1 MANPASR
8 QQLKEYCLRRLGEP
22 VVDVNVDDEQ
32 LEDRIDDALK
42 FYQDYHYDGTERIFL
57 KHQITADDKTNEYIE
72 INDNIIGIIRVFD
85 IGDSLNSSN
94 LFNIRYQ
101 IHLNDLF
108 DFTST
113 TYVPYVTA
121 MRHVEQLEEIFVG
134 KKPIRFNRHK
144 NRLHI
149 DMDWSDDVT
158 AGEYIIIEAYRI
170 LDPETYTDVYGDRWL
185 REYTTQLFKRQWGEN
200 LKKFEGMQLPGG
212 LQFNGQQIYNEAQD
226 EIARMESEV
235 TTNYGGIVMDMT
247 G

>member
-8 QQLKEYCLRRLGEP
+8 QELKNYCLRRLGEP

-32 LEDRIDDALK
+32 VEDRIDDALK
-42 FYQDYHYDGTERIFL
+42 FYQDYHYDGTERLYL
-57 KHQITADDKTNEYIE
+57 KHQVTQDDVNNNYIE
-72 INDNIIGIIRVFD
+72 VNDAIIGVISVFD
-85 IGDSLNSSN
+85 IGDAIQSSN

-113 TYVPYVTA
+113 TYLPYVTA

-134 KKPIRFNRHK
+134 KKPIRFQRHK

-149 DMDWSDDVT
+149 DMDWDNDVQV
-158 AGEYIIIEAYRI
+158 GEFIIIHCYRI
-170 LDPETYTDVYGDRWL
+170 LDPDTYTDVYGDRWL
-185 REYTTQLFKRQWGEN
+185 REYSTALIKRQWGEN

-212 LQFNGQQIYNEAQD
+212 LQFNGQQIWNEGND
-226 EIARMESEV
+226 EVLRLEQEV
-235 TTNYGGIVMDMT
+235 TTNYGGILMDMV

>member
-57 KHQITADDKTNEYIE
+57 KHQITAADKTNKYIE
-72 INDNIIGIIRVFD
+72 INDNIIGVIRVFD

-108 DFTST
+108 DFTSS

-134 KKPIRFNRHK
+134 KKPIRFNRHQ

-149 DMDWSDDVT
+149 EMDWETDVLVD
-158 AGEYIIIEAYRI
+158 EYIIVEAYRI
-170 LDPETYTDVYGDRWL
+170 LDPNTYTDVYGDRWL

-212 LQFNGQQIYNEAQD
+212 LQFNGQQIWSEA
-226 EIARMESEV
+226 EEAILRMESEV
-235 TTNYGGIVMDMT
+235 TTNYGGIVMDLT

>member
-8 QQLKEYCLRRLGEP
+8 EELKNYCLRRLGEP

-57 KHQITADDKTNEYIE
+57 KHQITAADRTNEYID
-72 INDNIIGIIRVFD
+72 INDNIIGVVRVFD
-85 IGDSLNSSN
+85 IGDSINSSN

-121 MRHVEQLEEIFVG
+121 MRHVEQLEEILLV
-134 KKPIRFNRHK
+134 RSQSDS
-144 NRLHI
+144 I
-149 DMDWSDDVT
+149 D
-158 AGEYIIIEAYRI
+158 I
-170 LDPETYTDVYGDRWL
+170 
-185 REYTTQLFKRQWGEN
+185 
-200 LKKFEGMQLPGG
+200 
-212 LQFNGQQIYNEAQD
+212 
-226 EIARMESEV
+226 
-235 TTNYGGIVMDMT
+235 
-247 G
+247 

>member
-57 KHQITADDKTNEYIE
+57 KHQITAADKTNEYIE

-85 IGDSLNSSN
+85 IGDSINSSN

-144 NRLHI
+144 NQLHI
-149 DMDWSDDVT
+149 DMDWETDVLV
-158 AGEYIIIEAYRI
+158 GEYVIVEAYRI
-170 LDPETYTDVYGDRWL
+170 LDPDTYTDVYGDRWL

-226 EIARMESEV
+226 EILRMESEV

>member
-22 VVDVNVDDEQ
+22 VIDVNVDDDQ

-42 FYQDYHYDGTERIFL
+42 FYQDYHYDGTERVFL
-57 KHQITADDKTNEYIE
+57 KHQITAADKTNEYIP
-72 INDNIIGIIRVFD
+72 INDAVTGIIRIFD
-85 IGDSLNSSN
+85 IGDAINSSN

-134 KKPIRFNRHK
+134 KKPIRFNRHMD
-144 NRLHI
+144 RLFI
-149 DMDWSDDVT
+149 DMDWDSDV
-158 AGEYIIIEAYRI
+158 AVGEYVIIEAYRI
-170 LDPETYTDVYGDRWL
+170 LDPNTYTDVYGDRWL

-226 EIARMESEV
+226 EIQRLESEV
-235 TTNYGGIVMDMT
+235 ITNYGGLVMDMI

>member
-57 KHQITADDKTNEYIE
+57 KHQITAADKTNEYIE
-72 INDNIIGIIRVFD
+72 INDNIIGIVRVFD

-144 NRLHI
+144 NQLHI
-149 DMDWSDDVT
+149 DMDWSSDVQV
-158 AGEYIIIEAYRI
+158 GEYIIVEAYRI
-170 LDPETYTDVYGDRWL
+170 LDPDTYTDVYGDRWL

-226 EIARMESEV
+226 EILRMESEV
-235 TTNYGGIVMDMT
+235 TTNYGGILMDMT

>member
-1 MANPASR
+1 MANPSSR
-8 QQLKEYCLRRLGEP
+8 AELKNYCLRRLGEP
-22 VVDVNVDDEQ
+22 VVDVNVDDDQ

-57 KHQITADDKTNEYIE
+57 KHQVTAEDKTNGYITIPE
-72 INDNIIGIIRVFD
+72 AVIGVIHVFD

-101 IHLNDLF
+101 IHLNDLY

-134 KKPIRFNRHK
+134 KKPIRFNRHQ

-149 DMDWSDDVT
+149 DMDWDSDVLVD
-158 AGEYIIIEAYRI
+158 EYIIVEAYRI
-170 LDPETYTDVYGDRWL
+170 LDPNTFTDVYGDRWL

-200 LKKFEGMQLPGG
+200 IKKFEGMQLPGG
-212 LQFNGQQIYNEAQD
+212 LTFNGQQIYNEAIE
-226 EIARMESEV
+226 EIQRLESEV
-235 TTNYGGIVMDMT
+235 TVNYGGILMDMQA
-247 G
+247 